1 MAQVEITQSVKASH
15 LANSADEDA
24 APSFAECSA
33 GGGASIAS
41 SRSGID
47 GGDADASSGGALAID
62 DAGTATI
69 ASRPTRGRALNSSAT
84 RPPQNDEWGQ
94 R

>member
-41 SRSGID
+41 SPSGTD
-47 GGDADASSGGALAID
+47 GGKAHLLRMMNEPVTLCFGGGYAV
-62 DAGTATI
+62 
-69 ASRPTRGRALNSSAT
+69 RPWVLFVYRGYRKI
-84 RPPQNDEWGQ
+84 
-94 R
+94 

>member
-1 MAQVEITQSVKASH
+1 VLFEIEQSVKASH

-41 SRSGID
+41 SPSGT
-47 GGDADASSGGALAID
+47 D
-62 DAGTATI
+62 DVIGRGTCH
-69 ASRPTRGRALNSSAT
+69 
-84 RPPQNDEWGQ
+84 
-94 R
+94 

>member
-41 SRSGID
+41 SPSGTD
-47 GGDADASSGGALAID
+47 GGDADALSGGALAID
-62 DAGTATI
+62 DAV
-69 ASRPTRGRALNSSAT
+69 
-84 RPPQNDEWGQ
+84 
-94 R
+94 